1 MRSKRKSPRIAPQR
15 IAAVILIPLLAP
27 LILHAQFKFLKKNKK
42 PTTMQS
48 SLDDYLKTV
57 HTRAATREDS
67 RTIGS
72 LWFPA
77 APMTETALD
86 YKARHTGDLLIIR
99 LVDNFSATA
108 NGTGS
113 QQRTF
118 SASSGISAALGNLS
132 ATNRAQN
139 LFSPTSAE
147 TMSGKGA
154 STLSSTLAL
163 NFAGR
168 VVEALPNGVL
178 VVEAV
183 RDLTVGND
191 RQTIVLHGLVRPGDI
206 ASDGSVLSSQVSNLE
221 AQIAGKGLVTD
232 SIRQPNVVIR
242 TLLKI
247 LNF

>member
-1 MRSKRKSPRIAPQR
+1 MRCLRQLSKMMRSRFLPVAALCLIAPL
-15 IAAVILIPLLAP
+15 AAP
-27 LILHAQFKFLKKNKK
+27 AQSNSSKKKTKQN
-42 PTTMQS
+42 QVQA

-57 HTRAATREDS
+57 RARAMSKEDL
-67 RTIGS
+67 RTAGS

-77 APMTETALD
+77 APMAETALD

-99 LVDNFSATA
+99 VVDNFSATA

-113 QQRTF
+113 EQR
-118 SASSGISAALGNLS
+118 SLNASSGISALAGNLA
-132 ATNRAQN
+132 ATNRLQN
-139 LFSPTSAE
+139 LFSPNSAE
-147 TMSGKGA
+147 TLSGKGA
-154 STLSSTLAL
+154 STLSSTLSL
-163 NFAGR
+163 NLAGR
-168 VVEALPNGVL
+168 VVEALPNGVM

-191 RQTIVLHGLVRPGDI
+191 RQTIVLHGLVRPGDV

-221 AQIAGKGLVTD
+221 AEIYGKGLVAD
-232 SIRQPNVVIR
+232 SIRQPNIVIR

>member
-1 MRSKRKSPRIAPQR
+1 MVFDWKTRRMNGPRALA
-15 IAAVILIPLLAP
+15 IAAALLCAAHA
-27 LILHAQFKFLKKNKK
+27 LHAQSPGRKKKGK
-42 PTTMQS
+42 ATPVQK
-48 SLDDYLKTV
+48 SLEDYLDSV
-57 HTRAATREDS
+57 RTRAVAKEDS
-67 RTIGS
+67 RTAGS
-72 LWFPA
+72 LWFPS
-77 APMTETALD
+77 APMTETASD

-99 LVDNFSATA
+99 LVDNFSATS

-118 SASSGISAALGNLS
+118 SASSGISAFLGNLKS
-132 ATNRAQN
+132 TNSLQN

-147 TMSGKGA
+147 TLSGKGA
-154 STLSSTLAL
+154 SSLASTVSL
-163 NFAGR
+163 NLAGR

-191 RQTIVLHGLVRPGDI
+191 RQTIILHGLVRPGDI
-206 ASDGSVLSSQVSNLE
+206 ASDGSVLSSSVSNLE
-221 AQIAGKGLVTD
+221 AQIQGKGLVAD

-247 LNF
+247 FNF